1 MILHGQPAADIP
13 ETPGQKIMIEVG
25 CHEAYQDEVD
35 GFIAN
40 FATVTRTFPEWS
52 AAGSPYV

>member
-1 MILHGQPAADIP
+1 
-13 ETPGQKIMIEVG
+13 MIEVG